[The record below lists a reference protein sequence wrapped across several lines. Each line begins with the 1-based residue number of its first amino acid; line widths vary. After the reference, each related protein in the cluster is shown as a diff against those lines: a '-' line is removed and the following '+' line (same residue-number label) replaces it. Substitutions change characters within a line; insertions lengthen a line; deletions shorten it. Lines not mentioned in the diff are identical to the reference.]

1 MVTDV
6 LCNLF
11 VRCGL
16 SDLEVRTDTDRQT
29 DRRTKG
35 KQCLVSSLIWWG
47 TITMKMYLLHKCEKD
62 NFLLMTFTISTGV
75 LPAIMSAR
83 RSFDVNSSLCIMIG
97 INFTLS
103 STMLL
108 DTKFEQ
114 FSVVKELHV
123 QRTKVSITCSG
134 TPLPLSFRSIDL
146 QFTSVIFDTVCVC
159 CSLS

>member
-1 MVTDV
+1 
-6 LCNLF
+6 
-11 VRCGL
+11 
-16 SDLEVRTDTDRQT
+16 
-29 DRRTKG
+29 
-35 KQCLVSSLIWWG
+35 
-47 TITMKMYLLHKCEKD
+47 
-62 NFLLMTFTISTGV
+62 MT
-75 LPAIMSAR
+75 AR

-114 FSVVKELHV
+114 FSVVKELV
-123 QRTKVSITCSG
+123 YREQKCQSLSG

-146 QFTSVIFDTVCVC
+146 QFTSFIYDAVYC